1 MIRATSPARPSY
13 RDTLFAWL
21 LLLVFETISQLA
33 LKIGGEA
40 LAHVPFGL
48 AWLSEAA
55 GNPWVIA
62 GVFGYLGSFSA
73 WMVILDRVPLSFG
86 FPLTAVV
93 MLAVAI
99 ASRYVFGEELT
110 SWRVVGIGLIVTGV
124 IVMRD
129 GEGERCSAFS
139 FDGGAADQT
148 H

>member
-1 MIRATSPARPSY
+1 VTGATPAMRPSH

-48 AWLSEAA
+48 AWLSKAA
-55 GNPWVIA
+55 GNPWVIV
-62 GVFGYLGSFSA
+62 GVFGYLGSFCA
-73 WMVILDRVPLSFG
+73 WMVILNRVPLSFG

-93 MLAVAI
+93 MLVVAI
-99 ASRYVFGEELT
+99 ASRYVFDEELT
-110 SWRVVGIGLIVTGV
+110 PWRVAGIGLIVAGV
-124 IVMRD
+124 VVMRD
-129 GEGERCSAFS
+129 GEGGSAFS
-139 FDGGAADQT
+139 VDGGAADQT